1 MMLSRLW
8 LTGYRGYELN
18 VYQDKDPKLAVI
30 KYSLKNTLRIYLEDG
45 LEWLITGAQLGV
57 EQWGVEV
64 AAELKEDFPDIKIA
78 IMLPFAEFGKQWNE
92 HNQQKLQ
99 QILTKADF
107 TGNVSQHPYQNPSQL
122 KNYQTFMSEHTD
134 GALMVYDPEYP
145 GKPQYDYDFLK
156 QKSERETDYPLRL
169 IDFYELQ
176 DQAEQ
181 LSEAQHADDDWQ

>member
-18 VYQDKDPKLAVI
+18 VYQDNDPKLAVI
-30 KYSLKNTLRIYLEDG
+30 KYSLKNTLQVYLEDG

-64 AAELKEDFPDIKIA
+64 AADLKKDFPNFKIA
-78 IMLPFAEFGKQWNE
+78 VMLPFAEFGKQWNE
-92 HNQQKLQ
+92 KNQQKLS
-99 QILTKADF
+99 QILTMADF
-107 TGNVSQHPYQNPSQL
+107 TANVSEHPYQNPSQL

-134 GALMVYDPEYP
+134 GALLIYDPEAP

-156 QKSERETDYPLRL
+156 QKTERESNYPLQL

-181 LSEAQHADDDWQ
+181 LSEAQREDNWGE

>member
-1 MMLSRLW
+1 MLRRLW

-18 VYQDKDPKLAVI
+18 VYQDNDPKLAVI
-30 KYSLKNTLRIYLEDG
+30 KYSLKNALQVYLEDG

-64 AAELKEDFPDIKIA
+64 ATELKADFPELKIA
-78 IMLPFAEFGKQWNE
+78 MMLPFAEFGKQWNE
-92 HNQQKLQ
+92 NNQQKLTQ
-99 QILTKADF
+99 VLTKADF
-107 TGNVSQHPYQNPSQL
+107 TAKVSEHPYQNPSQL
-122 KNYQTFMSEHTD
+122 KDYQTFMSEHTD
-134 GALMVYDPEYP
+134 GALMLYDPEYP

-156 QKSERETDYPLRL
+156 QKADRVSDYSLQL

-181 LSEAQHADDDWQ
+181 LSEAEHQDDFPE